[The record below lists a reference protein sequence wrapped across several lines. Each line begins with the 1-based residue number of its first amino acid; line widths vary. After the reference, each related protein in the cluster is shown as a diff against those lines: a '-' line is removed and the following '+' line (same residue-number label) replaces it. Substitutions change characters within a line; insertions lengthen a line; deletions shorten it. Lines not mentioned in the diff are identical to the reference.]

1 MESPSLGSLTSMC
14 HGKTINLAAQ
24 AFDLSTLGAILPSLL
39 PVTTPFAT
47 LLMVPSIKQ
56 TDAQLSA
63 TNGDVLVSVLA
74 FNTRVGS

>member
-1 MESPSLGSLTSMC
+1 MESPSLDSLTSMC
-14 HGKTINLAAQ
+14 NGKTINLAVQ
-24 AFDLSTLGAILPSLL
+24 AFDLSTLGALPSLL
-39 PVTTPFAT
+39 PVTTSFAT

-74 FNTRVGS
+74 FNTKVSS

>member
-1 MESPSLGSLTSMC
+1 MESPSLDSLTSMC
-14 HGKTINLAAQ
+14 NGKTINLAVQ
-24 AFDLSTLGAILPSLL
+24 AFDLSTLGALPSLL

-63 TNGDVLVSVLA
+63 TNGDVSTSIRPG
-74 FNTRVGS
+74 FQHEG

>member
-1 MESPSLGSLTSMC
+1 MESPSLDSLTSMC
-14 HGKTINLAAQ
+14 NGKTINLAVQ
-24 AFDLSTLGAILPSLL
+24 AFDLPTLGALPSLL

-63 TNGDVLVSVLA
+63 TNGDVSTSILPG
-74 FNTRVGS
+74 FQHEG

>member
-1 MESPSLGSLTSMC
+1 MESPSLDSLTSMC
-14 HGKTINLAAQ
+14 NGKTINLAVQ
-24 AFDLSTLGAILPSLL
+24 AFDLSTLGALPSLL

-74 FNTRVGS
+74 FNTRVSS